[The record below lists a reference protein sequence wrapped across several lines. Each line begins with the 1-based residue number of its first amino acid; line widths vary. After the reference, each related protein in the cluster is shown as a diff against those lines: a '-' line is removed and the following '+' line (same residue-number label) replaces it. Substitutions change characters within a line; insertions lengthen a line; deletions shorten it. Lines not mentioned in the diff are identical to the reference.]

1 MKMAQNF
8 RQQAFGSNP
17 RRPLQPGVTPRTVQ
31 PLPRPAPDV
40 GFGNGPGRPNMPLAQ
55 PMPRPQID
63 TGFGNGP
70 GRPNMPLAQPIVQAP
85 SPIPSGPGSSGPGA
99 PMPVTDSIQQMGGGM
114 AGGFGGGMDGVG
126 GMKRGG
132 KVKKMASGGMTSK
145 VSSASKRG
153 DGIAQR
159 GKTKGKMC

>member
-55 PMPRPQID
+55 PIADVGTQAGALSPRGAVTGGAMPAPD
-63 TGFGNGP
+63 TGFGNGA
-70 GRPNMPLAQPIVQAP
+70 GMPMPT
-85 SPIPSGPGSSGPGA
+85 GGM
-99 PMPVTDSIQQMGGGM
+99 PMPVGGGM
-114 AGGFGGGMDGVG
+114 DGGMGGGFGGGMDGVG

-159 GKTKGKMC
+159 GKTKGRMR

>member
-1 MKMAQNF
+1 MKTAQNF

-31 PLPRPAPDV
+31 PLPRPQIDQ
-40 GFGNGPGRPNMPLAQ
+40 GFGNGPGRPNMPMAQ
-55 PMPRPQID
+55 PMPQPQID

-70 GRPNMPLAQPIVQAP
+70 GRPNMPLAQP
-85 SPIPSGPGSSGPGA
+85 SGPGA
-99 PMPVTDSIQQMGGGM
+99 PMPVTDSVQQMGGGM
-114 AGGFGGGMDGVG
+114 DGGFGGGMAGVG

-153 DGIAQR
+153 DGIAKR
-159 GKTKGKMC
+159 GKTKGRMC